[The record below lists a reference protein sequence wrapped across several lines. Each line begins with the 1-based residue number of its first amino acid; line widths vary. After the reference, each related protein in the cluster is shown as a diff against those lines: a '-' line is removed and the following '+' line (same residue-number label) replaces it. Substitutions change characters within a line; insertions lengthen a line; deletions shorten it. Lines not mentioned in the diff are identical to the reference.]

1 MVYQKDKKIDH
12 SNKHVLFLKACK
24 AKWQYMRD
32 VMLQFKKGGQTFET
46 DMLMG
51 GWRLLQHERRKEK
64 ERKSRNKM
72 LFVL

>member
-32 VMLQFKKGGQTFET
+32 VMLQFKKGG
-46 DMLMG
+46 
-51 GWRLLQHERRKEK
+51 
-64 ERKSRNKM
+64 
-72 LFVL
+72 